1 MLKKPPQPKTKQKSS
16 NVSQDLFPLK
26 VEKLV
31 LEVNAKKLINNL
43 SFELEADGITALI
56 GPNGAGKSLTLRL
69 LHNLIEK
76 TSGTISWNN
85 ETNQELIQNSQA
97 MVFQKPVL
105 LRRSVIENLRYNLH
119 VKKIT
124 GKAQQSKLIEEALT
138 RAGLTKHANNPA
150 RLLSGGEQQKLA
162 MARALMTKPSILF
175 LDEPTAS
182 LDPNA
187 TLVIEDLI
195 KEAEKAGTKIILVTH
210 DIGQAK
216 RLAEEIIFLNQ
227 GQVSEQGPTQ
237 EMIASPKTK
246 PAQQYFAGEIVIDNQ

>member
-1 MLKKPPQPKTKQKSS
+1 MLENPMLKTTNNKG
-16 NVSQDLFPLK
+16 LFPLK
-26 VEKLV
+26 VENLV
-31 LEVNAKKLINNL
+31 LNVNGKKLINNL
-43 SFELEADGITALI
+43 SFILKAEGITALM

-76 TSGTISWNN
+76 TSGTIRWNN
-85 ETNQELIQNSQA
+85 VTDQKSIQNAQA

-105 LRRSVIENLRYNLH
+105 LRRSVIENLRYNLK
-119 VKKIT
+119 VKNINS
-124 GKAQQSKLIEEALT
+124 KAKQDKLIDEALT
-138 RAGLTKHANNPA
+138 KAGLMDQAQNPA

-162 MARALMTKPSILF
+162 MARALMDNPSILF

-187 TLVIEDLI
+187 TLVIEELI
-195 KEAEKAGTKIILVTH
+195 KEASKMGTKIILVTH

-227 GQVSEQGPTQ
+227 GQVCEQGPAQ
-237 EMIASPKTK
+237 EMIANPKSK
-246 PAQQYFAGEIVIDNQ
+246 PARQYFSGEIVIDNQQI

>member
-1 MLKKPPQPKTKQKSS
+1 MLKTKQKPPQ
-16 NVSQDLFPLK
+16 VSQNLFPLK
-26 VEKLV
+26 VEKLAF
-31 LEVNAKKLINNL
+31 EANGKKLINNL
-43 SFELEADGITALI
+43 SFELEADGITALM

-76 TSGTISWNN
+76 TSGTINWNN
-85 ETNQELIQNSQA
+85 ETNQQLIQNSQA

-124 GKAQQSKLIEEALT
+124 GKAQQAELIEEALT

-162 MARALMTKPSILF
+162 MARALMTSPSILF

-187 TLVIEDLI
+187 TIVIEDLI
-195 KEAEKAGTKIILVTH
+195 KAAKQQGTKIILITH

-216 RLAEEIIFLNQ
+216 RLAEEVLFLTA
-227 GQVSEQGPTQ
+227 GQVSEQGPAKK
-237 EMIASPKTK
+237 MIENPKSK
-246 PAQQYFAGEIVIDNQ
+246 PAKQYFSGKIVTEK

>member
-1 MLKKPPQPKTKQKSS
+1 MLNQSS
-16 NVSQDLFPLK
+16 NQKMSQKHELFPLK
-26 VEKLV
+26 VENLA
-31 LEVNAKKLINNL
+31 LEVNGKKLINNL
-43 SFELEADGITALI
+43 SFKLEANGITALM

-85 ETNQELIQNSQA
+85 QANQKLIQNAQA

-124 GKAQQSKLIEEALT
+124 NKTEQANLIEEALT
-138 RAGLTKHANNPA
+138 RAGLKGHANNPA

-182 LDPNA
+182 LDPNS

-195 KEAEKAGTKIILVTH
+195 KEANEQGTKIILITH

-216 RLAEEIIFLNQ
+216 RLAEEILFLT
-227 GQVSEQGPTQ
+227 GGKVCEQG
-237 EMIASPKTK
+237 KTLELINNPQTK
-246 PAQQYFAGEIVIDNQ
+246 QAKQYFSGEIVTENQK

>member
-1 MLKKPPQPKTKQKSS
+1 MLKTKQKSPR
-16 NVSQDLFPLK
+16 VSQNLFPLK
-26 VEKLV
+26 VEKLAY
-31 LEVNAKKLINNL
+31 EANGKKLINNL
-43 SFELEADGITALI
+43 NFQLEADGITALM

-124 GKAQQSKLIEEALT
+124 GKAQQSELIEEALT

-187 TLVIEDLI
+187 TIVIEDLI
-195 KEAEKAGTKIILVTH
+195 KAANKQGTKIILVTH

-216 RLAEEIIFLNQ
+216 RLAEEVLFLTA
-227 GQVSEQGPTQ
+227 GQVSEQGPAK
-237 EMIASPKTK
+237 EMIANPKSK
-246 PAQQYFAGEIVIDNQ
+246 PAKQYFSGKIVTEK

>member
-1 MLKKPPQPKTKQKSS
+1 MLKKSEKL
-16 NVSQDLFPLK
+16 DLFPLK
-26 VEKLV
+26 VDNLV
-31 LEVNAKKLINNL
+31 FQVNGKKLIDNL
-43 SFELEADGITALI
+43 SFKLEAKGITALM

-85 ETNQELIQNSQA
+85 EDNQKFIQNAQA

-119 VKKIT
+119 VKNIKDN
-124 GKAQQSKLIEEALT
+124 AQQAVLIEEALT
-138 RAGLTKHANNPA
+138 RAGLTEQANNPA

-195 KEAEKAGTKIILVTH
+195 KAANTQGTKIILITH
-210 DIGQAK
+210 DIGQAR
-216 RLAEEIIFLNQ
+216 RLAEEILFLTG
-227 GQVSEQGPTQ
+227 GQVSEQGKAMDLINNPQ
-237 EMIASPKTK
+237 TK
-246 PAQQYFAGEIVIDNQ
+246 PAQQYFSGEIVTEKSVS